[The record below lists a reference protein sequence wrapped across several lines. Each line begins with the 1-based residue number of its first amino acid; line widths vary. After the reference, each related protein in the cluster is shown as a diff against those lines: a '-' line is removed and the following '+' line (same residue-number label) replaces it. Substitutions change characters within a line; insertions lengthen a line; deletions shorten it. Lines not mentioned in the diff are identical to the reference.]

1 MVERKQHKNTVDAEP
16 ADTIIILISEY
27 KELLKESEK
36 LRRLENGGVDNWDWY
51 GASLYPE
58 GEKGYDVFCEEIDKS

>member
-1 MVERKQHKNTVDAEP
+1 VDTRKQHKNTIGVEP

-36 LRRLENGGVDNWDWY
+36 LRRLENGGVDGWDWY

-58 GEKGYDVFCEEIDKS
+58 A

>member
-51 GASLYPE
+51 GASLYPD
-58 GEKGYDVFCEEIDKS
+58 GEEGYDVFCEEIDKS